1 MACSLY
7 KCGLT
12 GVLALGAA
20 AAVAVSA
27 GMASGQ
33 NGNQP
38 SGHQQE
44 TRQQRLTL
52 ETILTRDL
60 TFATPGVA
68 SRDAAWEKIQK
79 QLGKPAAEF
88 EVGEWQSLNSE
99 MKGGTLESMRG
110 EIVVIDFWG
119 TWCPP
124 CRAAMPKN
132 TEMAEKYADKQVRVV
147 GVCNTRGSETMMETA
162 EKHGGKFAM
171 AADIDDKTKDAYGV
185 QWWPYYV
192 IVDREGIV
200 RAAGVRS
207 DKLTEVLDRLLVL
220 QPPKDK
226 DKEETETTP
235 RRRSR

>member
-1 MACSLY
+1 MACSFY
-7 KCGLT
+7 KCGMT
-12 GVLALGAA
+12 GVLALGAV
-20 AAVAVSA
+20 AAVALSA
-27 GMASGQ
+27 GMANSQNGQ
-33 NGNQP
+33 NQDGNQEVR
-38 SGHQQE
+38 QE
-44 TRQQRLTL
+44 RFTL
-52 ETILTRDL
+52 DTILTRDL
-60 TFATPGVA
+60 TYATEG
-68 SRDAAWEKIQK
+68 SERYDAAWEKIQS

-88 EVGEWQSLNSE
+88 HVGEWQSLNSE

-132 TEMAEKYADKQVRVV
+132 SEMAEKYAEKQVRVI
-147 GVCNTRGSETMMETA
+147 GICNTNKSDVMMETA
-162 EKHGGKFAM
+162 EKHDGRFAM
-171 AADIDDKTKDAYGV
+171 AADVDDKTKEAYGV

-200 RAAGVRS
+200 RAAGVKS
-207 DKLTEVLDRLLVL
+207 DKITEVVDRLLVL

-226 DKEETETTP
+226 EETEMAP